1 MIDAGREAE
10 RMRDYLVGRLSD
22 DEQRAFEECLVR
34 DPALARELEQMLRLR
49 EGLAQLKAQGF
60 FEKPPARAPLRLGVL
75 SSRLEMPPLRL
86 AVPLL
91 AAATI
96 AGIGLLVW
104 VQTRPSPV
112 LTASIESRAA
122 APAITAHF
130 TFIALRD
137 ASTPQLDLPASGLI
151 EIRAAPGLRTTA
163 APYRVTLA
171 RHEEGASATPI
182 GVLAGLALG
191 ADGYVHCY
199 ANAAGLKPGGYL
211 LRVASDAQ
219 TAGTAE
225 IFRFNLRSRETR

>member
-1 MIDAGREAE
+1 VIDAE

-22 DEQRAFEECLVR
+22 DEQRAFEERLVR

-49 EGLAQLKAQGF
+49 EGLAQLKAQGL
-60 FEKPPARAPLRLGVL
+60 FEKPPARAPLRRGAL
-75 SSRLEMPPLRL
+75 SSRLGMLALRL
-86 AVPLL
+86 GVPVL

-96 AGIGLLVW
+96 AGVGLFLW
-104 VQTRPSPV
+104 VQTRPSTV

-122 APAITAHF
+122 APAIAAHF

-151 EIRAAPGLRTTA
+151 EMRAAPGLRTTA
-163 APYRVTLA
+163 APYRVTLI

-182 GVLAGLALG
+182 GVLTGLALG
-191 ADGYVHCY
+191 ADGYAHCY
-199 ANAAGLKPGGYL
+199 ANASGLKPGGYV
-211 LRVASDAQ
+211 LRVESDAR

-225 IFRFNLRSRETR
+225 TFRFNFRSRETR